1 MHVEYAVKIMHYDG
15 TKETR
20 MFKTLNE
27 ATRFMGD
34 CLSEHNNAS
43 VSVVPV
49 EVED

>member
-1 MHVEYAVKIMHYDG
+1 MSTEYAVKIVHSDG
-15 TKETR
+15 TKELR

-27 ATRFMGD
+27 AARFMGD
-34 CLSEHNNAS
+34 YLAEHSDDS

>member
-1 MHVEYAVKIMHYDG
+1 MRTEYAVKIVHSDG

-27 ATRFMGD
+27 ATRFMSD
-34 CLSEHNNAS
+34 YLSKHSDDS